1 MGSTFDFWSFGDFL
15 ILCYKLHP
23 GTDVLNSPDAQR
35 KPSMDSLCLLV
46 DLCQTHCVPS
56 VNLSR
61 ECFLSAAYTRLKG
74 NGRQAW
80 PLTRANPVNQH
91 SATLAA
97 SPPSDQDRRLR
108 RKLGLKGCNEGN
120 KNSILPSQIAGWPS
134 RDKNK
139 PLNPC
144 ADPAR
149 SPLVRLVLPNVSLQM
164 AAYLEYFG
172 EPPWCVFTAYLSS

>member
-1 MGSTFDFWSFGDFL
+1 MRHSRARVRGGRAVRLCVPAGMGSTFDFWVFGAFL
-15 ILCYKLHP
+15 VLCYKLHP

-35 KPSMDSLCLLV
+35 KPCMDSLCLLV

-56 VNLSR
+56 VNLSH

-97 SPPSDQDRRLR
+97 SPHQIKTD
-108 RKLGLKGCNEGN
+108 GCKGN
-120 KNSILPSQIAGWPS
+120 W
-134 RDKNK
+134 
-139 PLNPC
+139 
-144 ADPAR
+144 
-149 SPLVRLVLPNVSLQM
+149 V
-164 AAYLEYFG
+164 
-172 EPPWCVFTAYLSS
+172 